1 MSDYLDQTPMKPQG
15 PSPAEGLSPAERIK
29 LGAIMSRLAS
39 PYAGERAAA
48 GLLASA
54 FVTKHNL
61 SWSDLTTLL
70 HPAPK
75 TPASSDRAQADRP
88 RASAR
93 ERLGYGKKRATP
105 PGQALN
111 LYT

>member
-1 MSDYLDQTPMKPQG
+1 MSDYPDQTPAKLQ
-15 PSPAEGLSPAERIK
+15 GLSPAERTK

-39 PYAGERAAA
+39 PYDGERAAA

-54 FVTKHNL
+54 FVARHGL
-61 SWSDLTTLL
+61 AWPDLPSLL
-70 HPAPK
+70 QPVPK
-75 TPASSDRAQADRP
+75 TPTATDAAPADR
-88 RASAR
+88 RRSTGKEWR
-93 ERLGYGKKRATP
+93 GYNRRRATP